1 MTHHRRRPGLRVLLI
16 AAALAAT
23 PLAAACSDTDNK
35 EATPATPT
43 DSSITLSMPSAT
55 AQVPDPDEV
64 GPAAGKQLCDMMS
77 PDIDKW
83 RAEGAAVAR
92 VTFNGT
98 VHNWAARNGGL
109 NDTVLKDRSVID
121 KITSEQCPDIR
132 KQALEVL
139 DAADLASALVGF
151 GG

>member
-1 MTHHRRRPGLRVLLI
+1 MTHHRRRSGLRALLV
-16 AAALAAT
+16 AGALGAT
-23 PLAAACSDTDNK
+23 ALVAACSDADNR
-35 EATPATPT
+35 EPAPATPT

-77 PDIDKW
+77 PEIDKW
-83 RAEGAAVAR
+83 RAAGAAVAR
-92 VTFNGT
+92 VSFNGT
-98 VHNWAARNGGL
+98 VHNWAVRNGGL

-121 KITSEQCPDIR
+121 KITTENCADVR
-132 KQALEVL
+132 EQALEAL
-139 DAADLASALVGF
+139 DASDLAAALVGF